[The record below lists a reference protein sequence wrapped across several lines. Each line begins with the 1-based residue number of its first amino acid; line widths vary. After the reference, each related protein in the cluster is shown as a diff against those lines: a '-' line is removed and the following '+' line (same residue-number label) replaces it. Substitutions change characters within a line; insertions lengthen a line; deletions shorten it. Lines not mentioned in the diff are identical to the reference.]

1 VLSRLVKVEE
11 MHGPTVYATTNYT
24 LNTLNQL
31 TSINQAGQI
40 RSFAYDGYGR
50 LQSRTTPEQGTS
62 TYTYFADNAVQTIT
76 DARGATT
83 TLAYNN
89 RRLPTSISYGVPSGV
104 AATANV
110 SFAYDAAGNRTSM
123 TDGLGSVITS
133 TTRCRK

>member
-1 VLSRLVKVEE
+1 MVRDEVGRRKNYTRDVLSRLVKVEE

-40 RSFAYDGYGR
+40 RSFAYEGYGR

-76 DARGATT
+76 DARAEVHD
-83 TLAYNN
+83 LRA
-89 RRLPTSISYGVPSGV
+89 
-104 AATANV
+104 
-110 SFAYDAAGNRTSM
+110 
-123 TDGLGSVITS
+123 
-133 TTRCRK
+133 